1 MLNSSTLQDIEIGS
15 SNLSGTLPSNLCGGL
30 ARIQVLYIAFN
41 LLSGKLPSVW
51 HHCKELTDVDLSN
64 NKFSQGNIPRDI
76 GNLTML
82 ASLYLNQA
90 NLQGEIPPSLFNI
103 SSMRVLNLGQ
113 NKLNG
118 SLTEEMFLQL
128 PLLEYIYLVDNQF
141 VGSIPKTISNCTM
154 LQELHLGSNYF
165 TGSIPEG
172 IGDLL
177 LTSLSMGNNHLSGS
191 IPSNIFNMS
200 SLSYLY
206 LANNSLSGNPFHA
219 KLPKSIGNMSNLEL
233 FDADACSIDGEIPLE
248 IGNLTNLYALSL
260 YQNDLSGTIPTTI
273 KGLQSLQYLNLGNNR
288 LQGTIISEICKIKQL
303 SELYITEN
311 KLISGEVPT
320 CFGNLTSLRKL
331 YLNSNK
337 LSKVPSSLW
346 SLRDILVVNLSD
358 NALTLSLP
366 IEIGNL
372 KAVTFLDLS
381 KNMISGSIPGA
392 ISGLQ
397 NLQILNLSQNK
408 LVGGIPDSLGSLISL
423 TDLDLSQN
431 NLFGLIP
438 RSLESLHYLEFINL
452 SHNSLEGEIPSGGPF
467 ENFTAQSFMFNK
479 ALCGNARLQV
489 PACSKVKK
497 KGSNANIFFIK
508 CILPIMVSIILVVF
522 CVFFL
527 VRRRRKNGG
536 DTNEGTLSA
545 LPAARMIS
553 YYELSQATNGFD
565 ESNLLGR
572 GSFGSVFKGLLSNG
586 MVVAVKVF
594 NLDLELGSKSFSVE
608 CEAMRNLRHRNLIK
622 IIDCCSSIDYKLLM
636 MEFMP
641 NGSLERWLYSHNHC
655 LDFLQRLNIM
665 IDVASALE
673 YLHHGSSPIVVHCD
687 VKPCNV
693 LLDEDMVAHVSDF
706 GIAKLL
712 GEGQSKEYTKTMATV
727 GYIAPEFGSKGII
740 STKGDVYS
748 FGIML
753 METFTRKKPTDDL
766 FVAGLSMKGWISESL
781 PHAIDRVVDSNL
793 LQDEGHHHVDDIIA
807 STSSILK
814 LALNCCEDLPEER
827 MNMTDI
833 AASLNKVKAMF
844 LKASDKDVVRF
855 CRK

>member
-1 MLNSSTLQDIEIGS
+1 M
-15 SNLSGTLPSNLCGGL
+15 
-30 ARIQVLYIAFN
+30 
-41 LLSGKLPSVW
+41 
-51 HHCKELTDVDLSN
+51 
-64 NKFSQGNIPRDI
+64 GNI
-76 GNLTML
+76 
-82 ASLYLNQA
+82 
-90 NLQGEIPPSLFNI
+90 F
-103 SSMRVLNLGQ
+103 VLSI
-113 NKLNG
+113 NKG
-118 SLTEEMFLQL
+118 
-128 PLLEYIYLVDNQF
+128 
-141 VGSIPKTISNCTM
+141 
-154 LQELHLGSNYF
+154 
-165 TGSIPEG
+165 
-172 IGDLL
+172 
-177 LTSLSMGNNHLSGS
+177 
-191 IPSNIFNMS
+191 
-200 SLSYLY
+200 
-206 LANNSLSGNPFHA
+206 A
-219 KLPKSIGNMSNLEL
+219 
-233 FDADACSIDGEIPLE
+233 
-248 IGNLTNLYALSL
+248 
-260 YQNDLSGTIPTTI
+260 
-273 KGLQSLQYLNLGNNR
+273 
-288 LQGTIISEICKIKQL
+288 IISEICKIKQL

-320 CFGNLTSLRKL
+320 CFGNLTSLRKF

-346 SLRDILVVNLSD
+346 SLIDILEVNLSD
-358 NALTLSLP
+358 NALILSLP

-467 ENFTAQSFMFNK
+467 KNFTAQSFMFNK

-497 KGSNANIFFIK
+497 K
-508 CILPIMVSIILVVF
+508 
-522 CVFFL
+522 
-527 VRRRRKNGG
+527 
-536 DTNEGTLSA
+536 GTLSA

-608 CEAMRNLRHRNLIK
+608 CEAMRNLRHRNLMK
-622 IIDCCSSIDYKLLM
+622 IIGCCSSIDYKLLV

-665 IDVASALE
+665 INVASALE

-693 LLDEDMVAHVSDF
+693 LLDEDMVGHVSDF

-727 GYIAPEFGSKGII
+727 GYIAPEFGSKWII

-748 FGIML
+748 LGIML
-753 METFTRKKPTDDL
+753 METFTRKKPIDDL

-781 PHAIDRVVDSNL
+781 SRAIDRVVDSNF

-814 LALNCCEDLPEER
+814 PALNCCEDLPEKR

-833 AASLNKVKAMF
+833 AASLNKVKAKF
-844 LKASDKDVVRF
+844 FEASDKNVVRF